1 MQHKR
6 GLGIAVLAVVI
17 LTFAFVVYLPVV
29 PFQIETNVSPWCALR
44 GGPCT
49 SNGPFILPSHM
60 TDYDGSRSIA
70 ATYLR
75 TGEVC
80 IDGLGCEFVP
90 G

>member
-6 GLGIAVLAVVI
+6 VFGLVLLTMAIVSFVV
-17 LTFAFVVYLPVV
+17 VVYLPVV

-44 GGPCT
+44 GGPC
-49 SNGPFILPSHM
+49 PFVFPG
-60 TDYDGSRSIA
+60 YEVNYNGSRSISA
-70 ATYLR
+70 AYLR

-80 IDGLGCEFVP
+80 IDGNGCEFL